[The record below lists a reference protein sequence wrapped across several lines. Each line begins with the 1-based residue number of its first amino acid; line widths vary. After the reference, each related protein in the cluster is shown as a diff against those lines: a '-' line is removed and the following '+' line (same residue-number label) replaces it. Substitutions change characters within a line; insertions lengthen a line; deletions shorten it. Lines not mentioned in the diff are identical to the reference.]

1 LSSEKLFN
9 TIKDGAW
16 HNLNELADQI
26 GAPIERLVAYARSLS
41 EQHIVKYEEK
51 TQKIR
56 IEPDWKILLPSEIEQ
71 TSKTGK

>member
-16 HNLNELADQI
+16 HNLNELAEQV
-26 GAPIERLVAYARSLS
+26 GAPIDKLIEFARFLHKKGVAEYD
-41 EQHIVKYEEK
+41 ET

-56 IEPDWKILLPSEIEQ
+56 ISPQWKTLLPDE
-71 TSKTGK
+71 TLTKTA